1 MRTRQA
7 QTSLARPAAYLLL
20 VTRLGLLH
28 IATKLAVVQLLDGIE
43 RRRVVLLVHADH
55 HERAQVGV
63 GTDNDP
69 ASPSAAA
76 A

>member
-1 MRTRQA
+1 MA
-7 QTSLARPAAYLLL
+7 L
-20 VTRLGLLH
+20 
-28 IATKLAVVQLLDGIE
+28 ATKLAVYVYSIQLLDGIE

>member
-1 MRTRQA
+1 M
-7 QTSLARPAAYLLL
+7 
-20 VTRLGLLH
+20 GL
-28 IATKLAVVQLLDGIE
+28 ATKVAVVQLLDGIE

-69 ASPSAAA
+69 ASSSAAA
-76 A
+76 ASAGSLTYLR

>member
-1 MRTRQA
+1 M
-7 QTSLARPAAYLLL
+7 
-20 VTRLGLLH
+20 GL
-28 IATKLAVVQLLDGIE
+28 ATKVAVVQLLDGIE

-69 ASPSAAA
+69 AASPSLSAAA
-76 A
+76 EPRQAG